1 MNGIVFLKFFHS
13 LLFCS
18 SFSIIVITTYLWFL
32 WLFLY
37 FMAIIIIVIIWFEF
51 IYIYIWII
59 DITVKY
65 HRHHITFIINTFLSG
80 TCYIQLLI
88 VITILKLDCINSF
101 LKIRTLTCF
110 GKASRYLHDFRLSQI
125 DIFHVSCEG
134 FLAMIFLWQL
144 QIWPL
149 RLVFIFGKHDVSP
162 ENLTNHQRFGFHFW
176 KTWCFLAP
184 FLNRRRGGCPL
195 CPFTWTLAGRSHGCS
210 VAVDWGLGEL

>member
-1 MNGIVFLKFFHS
+1 
-13 LLFCS
+13 
-18 SFSIIVITTYLWFL
+18 
-32 WLFLY
+32 
-37 FMAIIIIVIIWFEF
+37 MAIIIIVIIWFEF

-134 FLAMIFLWQL
+134 LSAMIF
-144 QIWPL
+144 P
-149 RLVFIFGKHDVSP
+149 
-162 ENLTNHQRFGFHFW
+162 
-176 KTWCFLAP
+176 LAP
-184 FLNRRRGGCPL
+184 PKNWQTTKTVWFPFLENMMFSGTFLKSRPPRRVPSMSIHVNPCWEIPWLLGSGGLRP
-195 CPFTWTLAGRSHGCS
+195 WRIVG
-210 VAVDWGLGEL
+210 DYY